1 MHFCD
6 SSKYRFHEGYIYAEL
21 FKGYLLFSIVHG
33 FEVRARH
40 IVGVENRAADYLS
53 RWHSYYKNTVN
64 FKSCIESDN
73 YHEVEVLEEFF
84 MFFHDR

>member
-1 MHFCD
+1 MTVLNTGF
-6 SSKYRFHEGYIYAEL
+6 SKDIFMQSCLRDIC
-21 FKGYLLFSIVHG
+21 YLAAVHG